1 MGRAR
6 DWRIRVTLPNGNT
19 PAATHYGSRV
29 GALRG
34 AIWHARN
41 FPGATVHIE
50 RHTPAGRWVGYT
62 TAYGE
67 DAR

>member
-6 DWRIRVTLPNGNT
+6 DWRIRVTFPNGRS
-19 PAATHYGSRV
+19 PAAVCYGSRQ
-29 GALRG
+29 GALKG
-34 AIWHARN
+34 AVWHARN
-41 FPGATVHIE
+41 FPDAVIQIE

>member
-6 DWRIRVTLPNGNT
+6 DWRIRVTFPNGNT

-34 AIWHARN
+34 ALWHARN